1 MTERPQNV
9 RPARSADRTHNSH
22 RYQPSAADR
31 GEGGTQTT
39 TATRA
44 YRGSHRSERMHRVD
58 DRTGAHH
65 RSSRMGRH
73 HLEQQQE
80 NQDHQQNGW

>member
-1 MTERPQNV
+1 VTERPQNI
-9 RPARSADRTHNSH
+9 RFARTADRTHNSN
-22 RYQPSAADR
+22 RNQPSTGDR
-31 GEGGTQTT
+31 GEGTQTT

-44 YRGSHRSERMHRVD
+44 YRGSHRAERMHRAD

-73 HLEQQQE
+73 HSELRQE
-80 NQDHQQNGW
+80 HQDHQQNRW